1 MNKFLLILLLVSTI
15 SFAQPSSEGM
25 YFDGVNDNL
34 TVPNTSYINSTTTN
48 NRTYETYFKVTS
60 TASRQVIMKEGGGTR
75 AVILYVENGYIILG
89 AYNRADYNPQW
100 QGTFYR
106 KAISANTWYHIAL
119 LFDNAQP
126 GNNPSNPMN
135 ATANTA
141 LKFYMDGV
149 LEADNSGYQL
159 GGHNSIRLGY
169 KNETLRFPN
178 CGTWNATSGSAEY
191 CFGSLTNDPG
201 SNEYYFQGNLWGFRV
216 WNDVRTSTEIND
228 NMDNIITTVGTDDLV
243 AALDGD
249 TLTYLNSSNNP
260 VDVSNS
266 NPPAPITWSA
276 TAASSNW
283 NDGANWVGGV
293 VPNAA
298 RLEDAIITVST
309 NYPIITSHVI
319 AGDIQVQTGAEI
331 IVNDGGTLDVSYD
344 LVNNGTI
351 TVNLYNSDSSGGGAL
366 ITREAKAVS
375 GSGSFIINRETPNY
389 PQDYYSI
396 WSSPIIESD
405 SRINSIF
412 TNDIITYRYDASQ
425 NPSAYVQVNN
435 ATNMATGQGYFI
447 RSDSYSGS
455 LTRTFD
461 GTVNNGD
468 ITHPIYYNGPS
479 DNFNLLGNPYSSA
492 LSWAE
497 FYEDNSDV
505 IEGTMYYWNQSQ
517 VGPNN
522 SASDYIS
529 YNTTGSSEPG
539 TTGNIAT
546 GLGVFVKSIQP
557 GSVTFKNTQRV
568 VGSNDQFFRSS
579 SNPDEGKSWFRL
591 SGDNGYSPILIGFV
605 PGATDGFENTHDG
618 TFVNEGAAIEFYSF
632 IESNKFEIQGR
643 EELQPNQSI
652 QVPLGFEVTSAG
664 DYTISRVLDYISTDF
679 EILLEDT
686 LLNIMT
692 DLRISDYTFNISN
705 PTEDNSRFIMHY
717 NYSSTLGLNDFVED
731 SKQIRAFFQDNALLT
746 NSTMSGNIEY
756 MQLFDI
762 TGKQLIVS
770 PYKETLN
777 TKGLTSG
784 VYIVRYLLSD
794 SVAISKKVV
803 KK

>member
-1 MNKFLLILLLVSTI
+1 MNKFLLIFLLVSAI

-34 TVPNTSYINSTTTN
+34 TVPNTTNINSTITN

-60 TASRQVIMKEGGGTR
+60 TASRQILMKEGGGIR
-75 AVILYVENGYIILG
+75 AVIIYVENGYLVLG
-89 AYNRADYNPQW
+89 AYNRTDYTPNW

-119 LFDNAQP
+119 IFDNAQP

-141 LKFYMDGV
+141 LKFYLDGV

-191 CFGSLTNDPG
+191 CFGTTVNDG
-201 SNEYYFQGNLWGFRV
+201 GGNEYYFQGNLWGFRV
-216 WNDVRTSTEIND
+216 WNDVRTITEINN

-276 TAASSNW
+276 TAGSSNW
-283 NDGANWVGGV
+283 NQGSNWVGGN
-293 VPNAA
+293 VPDAA
-298 RLEDAIITVST
+298 RLEDAIIPVST

-319 AGDIQVQTGAEI
+319 AGDVQVQSGAEI
-331 IVNDGGTLDVSYD
+331 TINDGGTLDVSYD
-344 LVNNGTI
+344 LVNNGTVTI
-351 TVNLYNSDSSGGGAL
+351 NLYNSDTNGGGAL

-375 GSGSFIINRETPNY
+375 GAGTFVINRETPNY

-396 WSSPIIESD
+396 WSTPVLEAD
-405 SRINSIF
+405 SRINTIF
-412 TNDIITYRYDASQ
+412 TNNIIGYRYDSSQ
-425 NPSAYVQVNN
+425 NPSAYVQVSNTSTMKEGN
-435 ATNMATGQGYFI
+435 GYFI
-447 RSDSYSGS
+447 RSDSDNGA
-455 LTRTFD
+455 LTRTFT

-468 ITHPIYYNGPS
+468 ITNPIYYNGPS
-479 DNFNLLGNPYSSA
+479 DNFNLFGNPYSSA

-497 FYEDNSDV
+497 FYADNSNV

-529 YNTTGSSEPG
+529 YNSTGSSEPG
-539 TTGNIAT
+539 TSGNIAT
-546 GLGVFVKSIQP
+546 GLGVFVKAIQP

-568 VGSNDQFFRSS
+568 VGSNSQFFRSS
-579 SNPDEGKSWFRL
+579 SNPDDGKSWFRL
-591 SGDNGYSPILIGFV
+591 SGSNGYSPILIGFV
-605 PGATDGFENTHDG
+605 PGATDGYENTYDG
-618 TFVNEGAAIEFYSF
+618 VFVNEGASVEFYSF
-632 IESNKFEIQGR
+632 IDSNKYEIQGR
-643 EELQPNQSI
+643 EELQPNQSV
-652 QVPLGFEVTSAG
+652 QVPLGFEVTTAG
-664 DYTISRVLDYISTDF
+664 DYTISRVLDYIPTDF

-686 LLNIMT
+686 VLNILT
-692 DLRISDYTFNISN
+692 DLRTYDYTFNISS
-705 PTEDNSRFIMHY
+705 PVEDNNRFIMHY
-717 NYSSTLGLNDFVED
+717 NYGSTLSVNDLTD
-731 SKQIRAFFQDNALLT
+731 QSKQVRSYFQGNTLKTRANLD
-746 NSTMSGNIEY
+746 SEIETI
-756 MQLFDI
+756 QLFDI
-762 TGKQLIVS
+762 TGKELIRSSYSDNLDVRS
-770 PYKETLN
+770 LS
-777 TKGLTSG
+777 SG
-784 VYIVRYLLSD
+784 IYIVNYSLAD
-794 SVAISKKVV
+794 SRIISKKVII
-803 KK
+803 K